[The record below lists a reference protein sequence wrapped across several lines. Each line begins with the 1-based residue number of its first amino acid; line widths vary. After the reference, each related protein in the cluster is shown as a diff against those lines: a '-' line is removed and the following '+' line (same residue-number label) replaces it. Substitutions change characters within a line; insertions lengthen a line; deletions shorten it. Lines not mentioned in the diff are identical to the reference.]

1 MMKIGI
7 LTFYN
12 CDNYGALLQAY
23 SLAFYIRNQ
32 GYEVRFL
39 EHELNR
45 EVPMRRKQGL
55 LAWLKS
61 KLVDILI
68 KTEKERRN
76 KSFSLFVEHNFPKEK
91 YNSSFDK
98 IIIGSDQVWNMNLT
112 HNDLYYLGTEFNC
125 EISSY
130 AASCG
135 KFSSMSTDQKHLIV
149 DNLQKFRNISVR
161 EQQTAKWLQTELKQV
176 VSSVLDPTLLVEN
189 SVFSQIEQQV
199 NIKGKFVLVYDCM
212 DKATYLFAKN
222 IAQQLNAKVIA
233 LSCCVRARTHC
244 KSFQAASVEEFLW
257 LFSHAEC
264 VVTTSFHG
272 CAISLSYNKD
282 FYAINFNE
290 ETTSR
295 IKELLESVGLMSRY
309 VKVTDSDIVYES
321 IEYTQVNGKLSVLRE
336 KSVSY
341 LNKVLKS

>member
-1 MMKIGI
+1 
-7 LTFYN
+7 
-12 CDNYGALLQAY
+12 
-23 SLAFYIRNQ
+23 
-32 GYEVRFL
+32 
-39 EHELNR
+39 
-45 EVPMRRKQGL
+45 MRKKQGL

-61 KLVDILI
+61 RLI
-68 KTEKERRN
+68 NLLIRNEKERRSN
-76 KSFSLFVEHNFPKEK
+76 AFSTFVEHNFPEEK
-91 YNSSFDK
+91 YSRSFNK
-98 IIIGSDQVWNMNLT
+98 IIVGSDQVWNMNLT
-112 HNDLYYLGTEFNC
+112 HNDLYYLGTEFDC
-125 EISSY
+125 EVSSY

-135 KFSSMSTDQKHLIV
+135 KYSSMSTEQKHQIV
-149 DNLQKFRNISVR
+149 NNLQKFKNISVR
-161 EQQTAKWLQTELKQV
+161 EQQTAKLLQPELKQP
-176 VSSVLDPTLLVEN
+176 VSLVLDPTLLVEN
-189 SVFSQIEQQV
+189 SVFSRIEQQV
-199 NIKGKFVLVYDCM
+199 NVKGKFVLIYDCM

-233 LSCCVRARTHC
+233 LSCCVRARTYC
-244 KSFQAASVEEFLW
+244 KSFQAASVQEFLW

-295 IKELLESVGLMSRY
+295 MKELLESVGLMSRY

-321 IEYTQVNGKLSVLRE
+321 IDYTQVNGKLSALRE

-341 LNKVLKS
+341 LNKVLKA

>member
-1 MMKIGI
+1 MKIGI
-7 LTFYN
+7 LTFYSCN
-12 CDNYGALLQAY
+12 NYGALLQAY
-23 SLAFYIRNQ
+23 SLSSYIQKQ
-32 GYEVRFL
+32 GYEVRFV
-39 EHELNR
+39 EHKLKRNSSVYGKQNLVENLKTKIVNFLVKKEERKR
-45 EVPMRRKQGL
+45 EN
-55 LAWLKS
+55 A
-61 KLVDILI
+61 
-68 KTEKERRN
+68 
-76 KSFSLFVEHNFPKEK
+76 FSLFVEQNFPEEK
-91 YNSSFDK
+91 YSHNFDK
-98 IIIGSDQVWNMNLT
+98 IIIGSDQVWNLNLT
-112 HNDLYYLGTEFNC
+112 HDDLYYLGEDFDC

-135 KFSSMSTDQKHLIV
+135 KYSAMSEVQRQLLVSHL
-149 DNLQKFRNISVR
+149 QRFTNISVR
-161 EQQTAKWLQTELKQV
+161 EQNTAKALQTELQQPI
-176 VSSVLDPTLLVEN
+176 SLVLDPTLLVEN

-295 IKELLESVGLMSRY
+295 MKELLESVGLMSRY

>member
-1 MMKIGI
+1 MKIGI
-7 LTFYN
+7 LTFYK

-23 SLAFYIRNQ
+23 SLSSYIRNQ
-32 GYEVRFL
+32 GYEVRFIK
-39 EHELNR
+39 HKLNHNA
-45 EVPMRRKQGL
+45 PMRKKQGL

-61 KLVDILI
+61 RLI
-68 KTEKERRN
+68 NLLIRNEKERRSN
-76 KSFSLFVEHNFPKEK
+76 AFSTFVEHNFPEEK
-91 YNSSFDK
+91 YSRSFNK
-98 IIIGSDQVWNMNLT
+98 IIVGSDQVWNMNLT
-112 HNDLYYLGTEFNC
+112 HNDLYYLGTEFDC
-125 EISSY
+125 EVSSY

-135 KFSSMSTDQKHLIV
+135 KYSSMSTEQKHQIV
-149 DNLQKFRNISVR
+149 NNLQKFKNISVR
-161 EQQTAKWLQTELKQV
+161 EQQTAMLLQSELKQP
-176 VSSVLDPTLLVEN
+176 VSLVLDPTLLVEN
-189 SVFSQIEQQV
+189 SVFSRIEKQV
-199 NIKGKFVLVYDCM
+199 NVKGKFVLIYDCM

-233 LSCCVRARTHC
+233 LSCCVRARTYC
-244 KSFQAASVEEFLW
+244 KSFQAASVQEFLW

-295 IKELLESVGLMSRY
+295 MKELLESVGLMSRY

-321 IEYTQVNGKLSVLRE
+321 IDYTQVNGKLSALRE

-341 LNKVLKS
+341 LNKVLKA

>member
-1 MMKIGI
+1 MKIGI

-23 SLAFYIRNQ
+23 SLSSYILNQ
-32 GYEVRFL
+32 GYEVRFIK
-39 EHELNR
+39 HELNHDA
-45 EVPMRRKQGL
+45 PMRKKQGL

-61 KLVDILI
+61 RLI
-68 KTEKERRN
+68 NLLIRNEKERRN
-76 KSFSLFVEHNFPKEK
+76 NAFSTFVEHNFPEEK
-91 YNSSFDK
+91 YNRIFDK
-98 IIIGSDQVWNMNLT
+98 VIIGSDQVWNMNLT
-112 HNDLYYLGTEFNC
+112 HNDLYYLGTEFDC
-125 EISSY
+125 EVSSY

-135 KFSSMSTDQKHLIV
+135 KYSSMSTEQKHQIV
-149 DNLQKFRNISVR
+149 NNLQKFKNISVR
-161 EQQTAKWLQTELKQV
+161 EQQTAKLLQPELKQP
-176 VSSVLDPTLLVEN
+176 VSLVLDPTLLVEN
-189 SVFSQIEQQV
+189 SVFSRIEQQV
-199 NIKGKFVLVYDCM
+199 NVKGKFVLIYDCM

-222 IAQQLNAKVIA
+222 IAKRLNAKVIA
-233 LSCCVRARTHC
+233 LSCCVRAKTYC

-290 ETTSR
+290 ETTCR
-295 IKELLESVGLMSRY
+295 MKELLESVGLMSRY

-321 IEYTQVNGKLSVLRE
+321 IDYTQVNGKLSALRE

-341 LNKVLKS
+341 LNKILKS

>member
-1 MMKIGI
+1 MKIGI
-7 LTFYN
+7 LTFYK

-23 SLAFYIRNQ
+23 SLSSYIRNQ
-32 GYEVRFL
+32 GYEVRFIK
-39 EHELNR
+39 HELNHNA
-45 EVPMRRKQGL
+45 PMRKKQGL

-61 KLVDILI
+61 RLI
-68 KTEKERRN
+68 NLLIRNEKERRSN
-76 KSFSLFVEHNFPKEK
+76 AFSTFVEHNFPEEK
-91 YNSSFDK
+91 YSRSFNK
-98 IIIGSDQVWNMNLT
+98 IIVGSDQVWNMNLT
-112 HNDLYYLGTEFNC
+112 HNDLYYLGTEFDC
-125 EISSY
+125 EVSSY

-135 KFSSMSTDQKHLIV
+135 KYSSMSTEQKHQIV
-149 DNLQKFRNISVR
+149 NNLQKFKNISVR
-161 EQQTAKWLQTELKQV
+161 EQQTAKLLQPELKQP
-176 VSSVLDPTLLVEN
+176 VSLVLDPTLLVEN
-189 SVFSQIEQQV
+189 SVFSRIEQQV
-199 NIKGKFVLVYDCM
+199 NVKGKFVLIYDCM

-233 LSCCVRARTHC
+233 LSCCVRARTYC
-244 KSFQAASVEEFLW
+244 KSFQAASVQEFLW

-295 IKELLESVGLMSRY
+295 MKELLESVGLMSRY

-321 IEYTQVNGKLSVLRE
+321 IDYTQVNGKLSALRE

-341 LNKVLKS
+341 LNKVLKA

>member
-1 MMKIGI
+1 MKIGI
-7 LTFYN
+7 LTFYSCN
-12 CDNYGALLQAY
+12 NYGALLQAY
-23 SLAFYIRNQ
+23 SLSSYIQKQ
-32 GYEVRFL
+32 GYEVRFV
-39 EHELNR
+39 EHKLKRASSVYGKQNLVEKLKKKIVNFLVKKEERKR
-45 EVPMRRKQGL
+45 EN
-55 LAWLKS
+55 A
-61 KLVDILI
+61 
-68 KTEKERRN
+68 
-76 KSFSLFVEHNFPKEK
+76 FSLFVEQNFLEEK
-91 YNSSFDK
+91 YSHNFDK
-98 IIIGSDQVWNMNLT
+98 IIVGSDQVWNLNLT
-112 HNDLYYLGTEFNC
+112 HDDMYYLGEDFDC

-135 KFSSMSTDQKHLIV
+135 KYSAMSEVQRQLLVSHL
-149 DNLQKFRNISVR
+149 QRFQNISVR
-161 EQQTAKWLQTELKQV
+161 EQNTAKALQTELQQPI
-176 VSSVLDPTLLVEN
+176 SLVLDPTLLVEN